1 MAHSTANTHAQSWEV
16 KVVKDR
22 ALQAA
27 YRVPNTGTGEG
38 GGETKSKRKKIED
51 ER

>member
-1 MAHSTANTHAQSWEV
+1 MAHSTANTHAQAREV

-27 YRVPNTGTGEG
+27 YRVPNTGTGGAKG
-38 GGETKSKRKKIED
+38 GKKSKTKKK
-51 ER
+51 